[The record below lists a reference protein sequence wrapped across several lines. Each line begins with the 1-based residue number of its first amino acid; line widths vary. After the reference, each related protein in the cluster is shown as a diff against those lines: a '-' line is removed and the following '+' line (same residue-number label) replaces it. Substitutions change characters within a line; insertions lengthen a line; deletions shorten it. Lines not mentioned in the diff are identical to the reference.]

1 MNEVKKSTE
10 MQTLMVNG
18 TKESFKI
25 AALKI
30 SDKSQEY
37 IHGAVPLVKFACIL
51 ISKFY
56 MDNEENL
63 LGS

>member
-37 IHGAVPLVKFACIL
+37 IYGAVPLVKFAYIL
-51 ISKFY
+51 LSKFY
-56 MDNEENL
+56 MDNE
-63 LGS
+63 